1 MKLFMVLIGC
11 KPQGRHTEQHDIF
24 FGIAPSLSELV
35 PQLNAFW
42 PGNHRLH
49 IDAWRE
55 VTAVNGFAV
64 QVKSSPHAANSSKGP
79 RLFFINLGGYKPM
92 EFEEYHY
99 KLILAAPNKAAAIR
113 TSKASAFFKHTGYK
127 GAEAHID
134 DQYGIDVDDSY
145 QIEELLSENL
155 LQQHSIELS
164 PLLTEKEDTWHI
176 GYTKLSSLVKK

>member
-24 FGIAPSLSELV
+24 FGIAHSLSELV
-35 PQLNAFW
+35 PQLHAFW

-55 VTAVNGFAV
+55 VTVVNGLAV
-64 QVKSSPHAANSSKGP
+64 HVKSAPHLSSSKKGP

-99 KLILAAPNKAAAIR
+99 KMIIAAPNKAAAIR

-155 LQQHSIELS
+155 LQQYSIELR
-164 PLLTEKEDTWHI
+164 PLSTEKEDEWHI

>member
-1 MKLFMVLIGC
+1 
-11 KPQGRHTEQHDIF
+11 
-24 FGIAPSLSELV
+24 
-35 PQLNAFW
+35 
-42 PGNHRLH
+42 
-49 IDAWRE
+49 
-55 VTAVNGFAV
+55 VNGFAV
-64 QVKSSPHAANSSKGP
+64 QVKSPPYAANSSKGP

-99 KLILAAPNKAAAIR
+99 KMILAAPNKAAAIR

-155 LQQHSIELS
+155 LQQYSIELS
-164 PLLTEKEDTWHI
+164 PLSTEKEDEWHI